1 MQDSLRAKFA
11 GADSAPMG
19 AVQAWL
25 GAEVAAPLKDWV
37 EARHGVPVRACHG
50 MPLRTVCAEIAAK
63 FDEVGAPREAPLQR
77 ALGDALRGALACL
90 EQALVDA
97 AGVLNTPLLVKE
109 ATENPRYAWEQNK
122 GVPRKIG
129 SKLWLYDCI
138 NCDKCVPV
146 CPNVANFVYET
157 AAVDIAFDNFE
168 LTPEGPPQRIPGGVF
183 KVAKAHQ
190 LANYADACNDCGNC
204 DVFCPEDGGPY
215 IEKPR
220 FFGSLETY
228 RKYAGRN
235 GFYIAFEG
243 GQTTI
248 YGTIAGA
255 PYQLSLN
262 PLIDRA
268 WFCNASAEVEIQPSR
283 DVLVSWKLKPGISAT
298 RYKLD
303 MLPYLQLKLLMESVC
318 DSRRVNFANVRGT

>member
-1 MQDSLRAKFA
+1 
-11 GADSAPMG
+11 
-19 AVQAWL
+19 
-25 GAEVAAPLKDWV
+25 
-37 EARHGVPVRACHG
+37 
-50 MPLRTVCAEIAAK
+50 
-63 FDEVGAPREAPLQR
+63 
-77 ALGDALRGALACL
+77 
-90 EQALVDA
+90 
-97 AGVLNTPLLVKE
+97 
-109 ATENPRYAWEQNK
+109 
-122 GVPRKIG
+122 VPRKIG

-157 AAVDIAFDNFE
+157 TAVDVTYDNFE
-168 LTPEGPPQRIPGGVF
+168 LTVKGPPQRVPGGVF

-235 GFYIAFEG
+235 GFYIDFEG
-243 GQTTI
+243 DQTTI
-248 YGTIAGA
+248 YGTIAGT

-268 WFCNASAEVEIQPSR
+268 WFSNGDAEVEIQPSTNE
-283 DVLVSWKLKPGISAT
+283 VVSWELKPEIAAT
-298 RYKLD
+298 RYTLD
-303 MLPYLQLKLLMESVC
+303 MLPYLQLKLLVESV
-318 DSRRVNFANVRGT
+318 RNPRLVNFANVAGI

>member
-1 MQDSLRAKFA
+1 VAGRFEEKTTMLPTSVSSVLRRAVA
-11 GADSAPMG
+11 G
-19 AVQAWL
+19 
-25 GAEVAAPLKDWV
+25 
-37 EARHGVPVRACHG
+37 
-50 MPLRTVCAEIAAK
+50 
-63 FDEVGAPREAPLQR
+63 
-77 ALGDALRGALACL
+77 L

-97 AGVLNTPLLVKE
+97 AGLLNTPILVKQ
-109 ATENPRYAWEQNK
+109 ATENPRFAWEHNK

-157 AAVDIAFDNFE
+157 QSVDVIYENYE
-168 LTPEGPPQRIPGGVF
+168 LTPDGPPRLLPGGVF

-220 FFGSLETY
+220 FFASLETY

-235 GFYIAFEG
+235 GFYVEFDGDQA
-243 GQTTI
+243 TI

-255 PYQLSLN
+255 SYQLRLN
-262 PLIDRA
+262 PGDNRA
-268 WFCNASAEVEIQPSR
+268 WYSDGNAEVEIQLTHGA
-283 DVLVSWKLKPGISAT
+283 LVDWKLKPEIAET
-298 RYKLD
+298 RYDLD
-303 MLPYLQLKLLMESVC
+303 MRPYLQLKLLAESI
-318 DSRRVNFANVRGT
+318 RNPHHVNFANVAGQ